1 MISEPSRLG
10 VIESARAG
18 DRKAFGELVSSY
30 SGFVYSLARRTVGDP
45 DDAQDIAQEVFVK
58 AWLNLGLLRDCSSFP
73 SWLAAIA
80 RRASVDHLR
89 RRHGKTSL
97 EGEHIEEMGACDP
110 APATGMDPGLER
122 AISALPERD
131 RALLTM
137 VYFGEM
143 THAEVGEVLG
153 IPEPS
158 VRVYLLRARRRL
170 RSLLE
175 GREDELLQQIG

>member
-1 MISEPSRLG
+1 MISEPSRLS

-18 DRKAFGELVSSY
+18 DRKAFAELVSTY
-30 SGFVYSLARRTVGDP
+30 SGFVFSLARRTVGDP
-45 DDAQDIAQEVFVK
+45 DDAQDVAQEVFVK
-58 AWLNLGLLRDCSSFP
+58 AWLGLSTLKDCSRFP

-89 RRHGKTSL
+89 KRHGRTDL
-97 EGEHIEEMGACDP
+97 EGEEIEEMGVCDP
-110 APATGMDPGLER
+110 PPDAGLDPGLE
-122 AISALPERD
+122 SAMAALMERD
-131 RALLTM
+131 RALLTL
-137 VYFGEM
+137 VYFGEL

-175 GREDELLQQIG
+175 DREDDLLQQIC

>member
-1 MISEPSRLG
+1 MISEPSRLR

-18 DRKAFGELVSSY
+18 DRKAFSELVSSY
-30 SGFVYSLARRTVGDP
+30 SGFVYSLARRLVGDP
-45 DDAQDIAQEVFVK
+45 EDAEDIAQEVFVK
-58 AWLNLGLLRDCSSFP
+58 AWLNLGLMRDCSSFP

-89 RRHGKTSL
+89 KRHGRTSL
-97 EGEHIEEMGACDP
+97 GGEDIDDLGVSDP
-110 APATGMDPGLER
+110 PPDTGIDPGLER
-122 AISALPERD
+122 AMSALPERD

-137 VYFGEM
+137 VYFGEF
-143 THAEVGEVLG
+143 THAEAGEVLG
-153 IPEPS
+153 IPENS

-175 GREDELLQQIG
+175 GRENELLQQIG